1 VSNEHFMLDPTDKYK
16 LEYAEVGNLRRH
28 YSVVRSG
35 LTTFCLTVSLSAFA
49 SYASQVARHPF
60 LEFIG
65 IFMLV
70 IALIACGVFSYRCER
85 ANLYLR
91 EVWKWFEEPD
101 RDAPAQFDN
110 FKPAY
115 RDILREMLWDEMNW
129 MMIAAFLSICWAYW
143 CLV

>member
-1 VSNEHFMLDPTDKYK
+1 MLDPTDKYK
-16 LEYAEVGNLRRH
+16 LEYAEVGNLRLH

-49 SYASQVARHPF
+49 SYASQTVRHPF

-65 IFMLV
+65 IFMLL

-91 EVWKWFEEPD
+91 EVWEWFEGTTQ
-101 RDAPAQFDN
+101 DAPAQFDN
-110 FKPAY
+110 FKPACGS
-115 RDILREMLWDEMNW
+115 ILREMLWDEMNW
-129 MMIAAFLSICWAYW
+129 MMLVAFLLICWAHW
-143 CLV
+143 RLV